1 MQLGNRKQS
10 TRKFPGG
17 ECPLRHFLVA
27 ELPRKRERLLVGIGR
42 LVPGWN
48 TSEEAIELPAT
59 IFPPLREGALAMNSE

>member
-1 MQLGNRKQS
+1 MPCG
-10 TRKFPGG
+10 
-17 ECPLRHFLVA
+17 HFLVA

-59 IFPPLREGALAMNSE
+59 IFPSSGRVLLL